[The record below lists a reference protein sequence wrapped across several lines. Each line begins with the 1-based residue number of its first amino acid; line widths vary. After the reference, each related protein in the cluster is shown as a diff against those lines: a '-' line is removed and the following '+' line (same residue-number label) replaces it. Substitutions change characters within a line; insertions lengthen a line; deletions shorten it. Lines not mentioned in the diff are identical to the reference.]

1 MSESKVFVGLVVKAT
16 GSWYTVVNRETG
28 ERVECNIRGKI
39 RLKNV
44 KTTNP
49 VVVGDYVRVDF
60 SSGDDIGV
68 ISKIIERQNYIIRR
82 SSNLSKEAHIIAANI
97 DQVFLVAT
105 IDMPKTSRE
114 FVDRFL
120 VAAET
125 YKIPTTIIINK
136 IDIYDIDARVEME
149 LFKMDYALAGYNVL
163 EVSATEGTNLDKLRE
178 LIDGNVSVFAGNSG
192 VGKSTLLNALDLDLN
207 LKTSKIS
214 DYHHKGTHTTTFSEM
229 FPFGNNGYII
239 DTPGIKGFGIIDVK
253 KDELFHYFKD
263 LFKYSEGCRFYNCT
277 HTHEPGC
284 AVKEAVTDE
293 KIAFSRY
300 DSYLKILDSEDDKY
314 RANF

>member
-60 SSGDDIGV
+60 SSGDEIGV